1 MIVVCYGIH
10 KSASTFTY
18 QIVKEI
24 LLANFDSVECPDGVF
39 PAKENSLAQF
49 KDIILSDNKVLV
61 IKTHGASTPYV
72 DELKSQ
78 TRVLSTA
85 NYRDPRE
92 IALSMIDHG
101 NRSREQGQENVMAG
115 IETIDDAI
123 SLLKVEIKR
132 FETWTAHDFNMP
144 VFYEDI
150 CFDSIPNVKKLFTHL
165 TGKPSTDEDAQAI
178 LDKFSERK
186 NIMFNKGKKKRYEED
201 MTQENSQKIVDAFPE
216 FYSKY
221 INN

>member
-1 MIVVCYGIH
+1 
-10 KSASTFTY
+10 
-18 QIVKEI
+18 
-24 LLANFDSVECPDGVF
+24 
-39 PAKENSLAQF
+39 
-49 KDIILSDNKVLV
+49 
-61 IKTHGASTPYV
+61 
-72 DELKSQ
+72 
-78 TRVLSTA
+78 
-85 NYRDPRE
+85 
-92 IALSMIDHG
+92 
-101 NRSREQGQENVMAG
+101 
-115 IETIDDAI
+115 
-123 SLLKVEIKR
+123 
-132 FETWTAHDFNMP
+132 MP